1 LALEIPKSNFLLIEQ
16 NYSDIIEEVREGA
29 NGIRSDSRSK
39 RKTIV
44 FRDFSKLICIEELD
58 ASGFIE
64 IYWYDWYNADNTQ
77 YIMKFHAHYH
87 PDGTPAEISMY
98 DPFHIHTTDEKR
110 HPNEKFRE
118 LNSILEF
125 IRLRQLS
132 LRNK

>member
-1 LALEIPKSNFLLIEQ
+1 MIEQ
-16 NYSDIIEEVREGA
+16 NFSDIIEEIRDGA
-29 NGIRSDSRSK
+29 NGIRSDRRSN

-44 FRDFSKLICIEELD
+44 FRDFSKLVCIEELD
-58 ASGFIE
+58 AAGCIE
-64 IYWYDWYNADNTQ
+64 IYWYDWFESNQ
-77 YIMKFHAHYH
+77 SLIMKFHAHYH
-87 PDGTPAEISMY
+87 PDGTPAEITLY
-98 DPFHIHTTDEKR
+98 DPFHIHVDEKR